1 MSIWLTFLGMFA
13 VTYAARA
20 IPLLVFRNEP
30 PPWLATWLRYVPPA
44 VFTALIVP
52 SVVTQVVDGTR
63 VLAFGPSLGAAIVGV
78 VVAWHTEN
86 AILTVLIG
94 MGAFWLL
101 RAVVGM

>member
-20 IPLLVFRNEP
+20 IPLLLLRNEP

-52 SVVTQVVDGTR
+52 SVVTHMVDGAR
-63 VLAFGPSLGAAIVGV
+63 VLAFGPALGAAVVGA

-86 AILTVLIG
+86 AILTVVIG
-94 MGAFWLL
+94 MCAFWVI
-101 RAVVGM
+101 RMVVS

>member
-20 IPLLVFRNEP
+20 IPLLLLRNEP

-52 SVVTQVVDGTR
+52 SVVTHAVDGAR
-63 VLAFGPSLGAAIVGV
+63 VLAFGPALGAAVVGA

-86 AILTVLIG
+86 AILTVVIG
-94 MGAFWLL
+94 MCAFWVI
-101 RAVVGM
+101 RMVVS

>member
-20 IPLLVFRNEP
+20 IPLLLLRNEP

-52 SVVTQVVDGTR
+52 SEVSQVVDGAR
-63 VLAFGPSLGAAIVGV
+63 VLAFGPGLGAAVVGA

-86 AILTVLIG
+86 AILTVVIG
-94 MGAFWLL
+94 MCAFWVIRL
-101 RAVVGM
+101 VVG

>member
-20 IPLLVFRNEP
+20 IPLLLLRNEP

-52 SVVTQVVDGTR
+52 SVVTQTVDGAR
-63 VLAFGPSLGAAIVGV
+63 MLAFGPALGAAVVGAI
-78 VVAWHTEN
+78 VAWHTEN
-86 AILTVLIG
+86 AILTVVIG
-94 MGAFWLL
+94 MCAFWVI
-101 RAVVGM
+101 RMVVS